1 MIDIGFF
8 GLTARWIS
16 SVAAEPTV
24 VQLFITALVLWQ
36 LVYRSNFEIC
46 VNLMDEF
53 LEKNMINI
61 VASPLRKKEW
71 ILAMMLSGLL
81 KMSFTFLFGV
91 GVGWL
96 FFRVNV
102 LELGWILVPFAI
114 FCLISGWIIGF
125 LGAGILIYKGAR
137 LQQLPW
143 VIITLAALF
152 SCVFVPVHTMPLW
165 MKWIAQIL
173 PMSYIFQGLRHLIT
187 TGTLSSSYLVMASF
201 LSIFYLTLAIKLFL
215 IMFEKSRQRGFN
227 RFS

>member
-1 MIDIGFF
+1 MSWERIWAMMLRYIYATRDPTRIVEFLFWPMIDIGFF

-81 KMSFTFLFGV
+81 KMSFTFLLALESAGCFFG
-91 GVGWL
+91 
-96 FFRVNV
+96 
-102 LELGWILVPFAI
+102 
-114 FCLISGWIIGF
+114 S
-125 LGAGILIYKGAR
+125 
-137 LQQLPW
+137 
-143 VIITLAALF
+143 
-152 SCVFVPVHTMPLW
+152 
-165 MKWIAQIL
+165 
-173 PMSYIFQGLRHLIT
+173 
-187 TGTLSSSYLVMASF
+187 
-201 LSIFYLTLAIKLFL
+201 
-215 IMFEKSRQRGFN
+215 MFWS
-227 RFS
+227 